1 MTDTDIRTEAENQ
14 MLDLALGNV
23 KEAELPE
30 GVQMEMNEW
39 VFTNDKA
46 NFLPRQMF
54 HLLMESAFKNK
65 IGVMHAKHKPS
76 GTIHT
81 LIVGLDIHPELG
93 VMTWPLAKVLTEDEQ
108 NVYLAPDGEGGYL
121 GESVEDTND

>member
-1 MTDTDIRTEAENQ
+1 MTDMDVRKEAEEQ

-30 GVQMEMNEW
+30 GVQMEMDEW

-54 HLLMESAFKNK
+54 HILMESAFKNK
-65 IGVMHAKHKPS
+65 LGIMHAKHKET
-76 GTIHT
+76 GMIHT
-81 LIVGLDIHPELG
+81 LIVGLDVHPEMG
-93 VMTWPLAKVLTEDEQ
+93 VITWPLAKVLTESEQ
-108 NVYLAPDGEGGYL
+108 NEYVAPDGEGGYL
-121 GESVEDTND
+121 GEASDA